1 VELAIRRAAQRKRA
15 YLFMRSIRK
24 TLSQSLATKV
34 ILSTVLLSLGVVSL
48 SGSALYSRLSDG
60 IKSASLSSS
69 LAESRFTF
77 FDAEYKLVISR
88 NSTVEERKKILADII
103 VNSTTQV
110 VKEARREVV
119 FLRAPGT
126 LRPINSYEMSSNLI
140 NPKSLP
146 QKLRKEVATS
156 AEVKYAYANV
166 KQKSGIEEQSLVVG
180 KRVSIPSGG
189 RYEMYI
195 VFSLANQQT
204 TLELIKN
211 SLYFYGF
218 ALILLIALITFV
230 VVRQVVRPVREA
242 ARIAT
247 QFTEGDFSQRMEVKS
262 ADEMATLANSYNE
275 MALSIEQQIT
285 RLENLSRVQQRFVSD
300 VSHELRTPLTT
311 LRMASEVIYNQRTSF
326 DPIVAR
332 SSELLSAQIGR
343 FERLLEDLLEI
354 SRFDA
359 EVASLD
365 AADFDLVALV
375 KRCVKD
381 FELGDIDTHS
391 GIRIESEE
399 PVVQIKADIRRVERI
414 LRNLISNALDHAD
427 GKEKVLTIVATET
440 EVGIGVRDF
449 GSGLDES
456 ALIRVFD
463 RFWREDPSRARIRGG
478 TGLGLSIALE
488 DARLHNGE
496 LDAWG
501 RPGKGAHFVLTLPR
515 VAGALIAGRPIK
527 AEPKDFHQDNFYL

>member
-1 VELAIRRAAQRKRA
+1 
-15 YLFMRSIRK
+15 MRSIRK

-247 QFTEGDFSQRMEVKS
+247 QFTQGDFSQRMEVKS

-375 KRCVKD
+375 QRCVKD

-427 GKEKVLTIVATET
+427 GKEIILTIVATET